1 MLKLWVAAVEVVV
14 VAEVKLNYFY
24 SARSSVGQ
32 SVGLRNPR
40 SGVQVPP
47 GTLII

>member
-1 MLKLWVAAVEVVV
+1 MVAVEGVV
-14 VAEVKLNYFY
+14 VAEVELNYVELNYFY

>member
-1 MLKLWVAAVEVVV
+1 VWAVAVEVVV
-14 VAEVKLNYFY
+14 VAEAELNYFY